1 MNNRRLFCLS
11 DLKRSGSS
19 VLGTRDKDD
28 TTIKIIPFIPY
39 MWLEYFPNRAIKDN
53 SSFFS
58 EKSIRSRCIY
68 ITMVTAIGLLDDS
81 TIIAMILVQQHSMPK
96 ISSKIL
102 LKITYFSV
110 VKANVLIESLSL
122 MGQQSLVLL

>member
-1 MNNRRLFCLS
+1 
-11 DLKRSGSS
+11 
-19 VLGTRDKDD
+19 
-28 TTIKIIPFIPY
+28 

-58 EKSIRSRCIY
+58 EKSIRPRCIY
-68 ITMVTAIGLLDDS
+68 IITVTAIGLLDDS
-81 TIIAMILVQQHSMPK
+81 TIIAMILVQQHSMPE

-102 LKITYFSV
+102 LKATYFSV

>member
-1 MNNRRLFCLS
+1 M
-11 DLKRSGSS
+11 
-19 VLGTRDKDD
+19 LGARDKDD
-28 TTIKIIPFIPY
+28 TTIKFIPIIPY
-39 MWLEYFPNRAIKDN
+39 MWLEYFPNRATKDN

-58 EKSIRSRCIY
+58 EKSIGSRCVY
-68 ITMVTAIGLLDDS
+68 IIMVTAIGLLDDS
-81 TIIAMILVQQHSMPK
+81 IIIAMILVQQHSMLK

-122 MGQQSLVLL
+122 MGQQSRVLL